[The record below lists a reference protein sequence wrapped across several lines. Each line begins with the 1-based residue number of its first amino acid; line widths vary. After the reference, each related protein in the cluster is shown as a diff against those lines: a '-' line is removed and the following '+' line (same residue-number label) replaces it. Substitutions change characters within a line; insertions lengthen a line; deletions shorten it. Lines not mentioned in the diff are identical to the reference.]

1 MGEALNTSVE
11 LEGTCSDVWLS
22 RYEDLVA
29 RPHWWQEQLFHFL
42 RLRDTP
48 AGRHHAALTRTRA
61 AQLRARASAPDP
73 RTHLHTIVSGG
84 FVARLAPETHVALLR
99 EALRHPAVVQR
110 SGYF

>member
-1 MGEALNTSVE
+1 MGEALNTSLE
-11 LEGTCSDVWLS
+11 LESVCSPVWLS
-22 RYEDLVA
+22 RYEDVVA
-29 RPHWWQEQLFHFL
+29 RPSWWLEQLLHFL
-42 RLRDTP
+42 SLSDTA

-84 FVARLAPETHVALLR
+84 FVTRLAPDTQIALLR
-99 EALRHPAVVQR
+99 EAGRHPMVLHA